1 MTTTSRISIDVEL
14 TIDQRIEIIEKV
26 DQHFDILDFG
36 INSNFNR
43 ETEDE
48 DLHTQID
55 KMYPGVPRKATTYYT
70 IN

>member
-1 MTTTSRISIDVEL
+1 MISRISIDVEL

-43 ETEDE
+43 DTQDE
-48 DLHTQID
+48 ELHKQID
-55 KMYPGVPRKATTYYT
+55 LMYPGVPRKVTAYYM
-70 IN
+70 INN

>member
-1 MTTTSRISIDVEL
+1 MISRISIDVEL

-43 ETEDE
+43 DTQDE
-48 DLHTQID
+48 ELHNQID
-55 KMYPGVPRKATTYYT
+55 LMYPGVPRKVTAYYT
-70 IN
+70 INN

>member
-1 MTTTSRISIDVEL
+1 MISRIAIDVEL

-43 ETEDE
+43 DTQDE
-48 DLHTQID
+48 ELHKQID
-55 KMYPGVPRKATTYYT
+55 LMYPGVPRKVTAYYT
-70 IN
+70 INN

>member
-1 MTTTSRISIDVEL
+1 MISRISIDVEL

-43 ETEDE
+43 DTQDE
-48 DLHTQID
+48 ELHKQID
-55 KMYPGVPRKATTYYT
+55 LMYPGVPRKVTAYYT
-70 IN
+70 INN

>member
-1 MTTTSRISIDVEL
+1 MISRISIDVEL

-43 ETEDE
+43 DTQDE
-48 DLHTQID
+48 ELHKQID
-55 KMYPGVPRKATTYYT
+55 LMYPGVPRKVTAYYT

>member
-1 MTTTSRISIDVEL
+1 MISRIAIDIEL

-43 ETEDE
+43 DTQDE
-48 DLHTQID
+48 ELHKQID
-55 KMYPGVPRKATTYYT
+55 LMYPGVPRKVTAYYT
-70 IN
+70 INN

>member
-1 MTTTSRISIDVEL
+1 MTTSSRIVFDVEL
-14 TIDQRIEIIEKV
+14 TVEQRIEIIEKV

-43 ETEDE
+43 DTEDK

-55 KMYPGVPRKATTYYT
+55 EMYPGVPRKVTAYYI

>member
-1 MTTTSRISIDVEL
+1 MISRISIDVEL

-43 ETEDE
+43 DTQDE
-48 DLHTQID
+48 ELHKQID
-55 KMYPGVPRKATTYYT
+55 LMYPGTPKNAPHLHS
-70 IN
+70 